1 MPKLQNRNGTNQE
14 VMVKRKTG
22 TRTTGME
29 GGGNEEAMIGLYQL
43 LRPPQSLLTK
53 KKSKH
58 SSITTRDLLSTVTVL
73 CLRVQTIVVL

>member
-29 GGGNEEAMIGLYQL
+29 GGGNEEAMIGLDHL
-43 LRPPQSLLTK
+43 VCPSPSLVTK

-58 SSITTRDLLSTVTVL
+58 S
-73 CLRVQTIVVL
+73 